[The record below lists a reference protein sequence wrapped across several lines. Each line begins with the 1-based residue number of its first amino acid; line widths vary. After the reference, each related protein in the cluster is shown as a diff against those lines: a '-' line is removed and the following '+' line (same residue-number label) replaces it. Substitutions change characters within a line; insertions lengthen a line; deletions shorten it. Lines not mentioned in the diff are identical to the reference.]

1 MPSGTWPGG
10 PAGEV
15 VRMQVPD
22 ARVVVFTPTKRFAPD
37 FHRHILQGRIVGQTI
52 RPGDRILVYE
62 VAETVPDGAVRVTR
76 STHLEF
82 R

>member
-1 MPSGTWPGG
+1 M
-10 PAGEV
+10 EI
-15 VRMQVPD
+15 PD
-22 ARVVVFTPTKRFAPD
+22 ARAVVFTRMKRFAPD
-37 FHRHILQGRIVGQTI
+37 FHRHILRGKVVGETV

-62 VAETVPDGAVRVTR
+62 VAETIPEGAVRVTR